1 MENAK
6 FFYDTALKNLNVI
19 SRYAGV
25 DWLTITTSDPTRRTS
40 VLKRFLRLKEAFLL
54 MGELPK
60 DWGMRGYRGISIGSA
75 RWGTRRDG
83 DILILSGMDALTFW
97 RIFAPLGENCSRID
111 LAVTVQLEHP
121 QPNLLGLYCD
131 WLRGNG
137 SRTAKRA
144 TSMERVDG
152 IGATL
157 YINKRSSD
165 QMGRVYDKGAE
176 MKDVL
181 MTHRLWR
188 YELEL
193 KGTRAKKALGQ
204 LLDAGDALPSR
215 IVETAWKWF
224 NDRDIPPLFDRY
236 TPDGYLIQMDVS
248 ARVTSSSQQLN
259 WLSSQVKPTVAR
271 LRKAGLEAEVISALG
286 LD

>member
-1 MENAK
+1 VENQ
-6 FFYDTALKNLNVI
+6 KNRNGPIAEKANII
-19 SRYAGV
+19 SRHAGV
-25 DWLTITTSDPTRRTS
+25 DWLTITTSDHTRRTS

-75 RWGTRRDG
+75 RWGTREDG
-83 DILILSGMDALTFW
+83 DILILSGKDALTFW

-111 LAVTVQLEHP
+111 LAVTVQLDTP
-121 QPNLLGLYCD
+121 QPNMLREYCD
-131 WLRGNG
+131 WLRDYG
-137 SRTAKRA
+137 SRTARHT
-144 TSMERVDG
+144 TSLERVDG
-152 IGATL
+152 IGASL
-157 YINKRSSD
+157 YVNRRASD

-176 MKDVL
+176 MKDAL

-193 KGTRAKKALGQ
+193 KSKRAQKALGQ
-204 LLDAGDALPSR
+204 LLDAGDALPSC
-215 IVETAWKWF
+215 IVQTVWQWF
-224 NDRDIPPLFDRY
+224 NDRDIPPAFDRR
-236 TPDGYLIQMDVS
+236 TRDGWEIRTDVS
-248 ARVTSSSQQLN
+248 AQVTSSSQQLN

-271 LRKAGLEAEVISALG
+271 LCKAGLEAEVIHALG